1 MTTRGTGRLRQLD
14 LRRQAFRVSWSP
26 SPAPAA
32 EVTRGLNQAGFP
44 RSCPGPA
51 DRPGLNQRPQHRHL
65 ASVFSSGKWAK
76 LLPVCEGLM
85 EVWAWGEHCTGR
97 GFIACKVRDGSAKL
111 SPRAQCCAGGGCA
124 SVSVNCAL
132 GGNRQ
137 GAGNWLPREC

>member
-1 MTTRGTGRLRQLD
+1 
-14 LRRQAFRVSWSP
+14 
-26 SPAPAA
+26 
-32 EVTRGLNQAGFP
+32 
-44 RSCPGPA
+44 
-51 DRPGLNQRPQHRHL
+51 
-65 ASVFSSGKWAK
+65 
-76 LLPVCEGLM
+76 M